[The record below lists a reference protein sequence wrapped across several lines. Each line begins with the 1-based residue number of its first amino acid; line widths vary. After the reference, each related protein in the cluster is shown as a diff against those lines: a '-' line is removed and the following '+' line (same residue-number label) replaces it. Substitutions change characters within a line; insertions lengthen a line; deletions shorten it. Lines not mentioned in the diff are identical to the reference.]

1 MHLRRASPRHE
12 RAKRGKSE
20 GEAEAR
26 MSSRDAREVRIGT
39 RQLRLI
45 NLEKV
50 LYPHVGFT
58 KAQVIDYYLRISKV
72 LLPHLRDRPLTLKR
86 YPDGADQPYFYE
98 KRCPQ
103 HRPEWIRT
111 ADADGIRFC
120 LVNDVASLVWVANL
134 ADLELHVPLARAR
147 SYDRPDLVVF
157 DLDPGAPADIVHCCR
172 VGLLLRGMFDSLG
185 LYCSA
190 KTSGSKGLQI
200 YVPVNTPG
208 VTYDDTK
215 PFARAV
221 AELLEREW
229 PAEIVSNMKK
239 SLRSGKVLVDWSQN
253 DPHKTTVCVYSLR
266 AKERPTVSTPVTW
279 EEVEHCARSGETAA
293 ITFESDVA
301 LERVEELGDSFEP
314 LLSLKQKLP

>member
-1 MHLRRASPRHE
+1 GRSE
-12 RAKRGKSE
+12 SE

-39 RQLRLI
+39 RQLRLV
-45 NLEKV
+45 NLGKV
-50 LYPHVGFT
+50 LYPQAGFS
-58 KAQVIDYYLRISKV
+58 KAQVIDYYVGVSKV

-86 YPDGADQPYFYE
+86 YPNGVDQPYFYE

-103 HRPEWIRT
+103 HRPPWVRT

-120 LVNDVASLVWVANL
+120 LVNDVASLIWVANL

-190 KTSGSKGLQI
+190 KTSGSKGLQV
-200 YVPVNTPG
+200 YVPLNTPG
-208 VTYDDTK
+208 VTYDDSK

-221 AELLEREW
+221 AELLERER

-239 SLRSGKVLVDWSQN
+239 SLRPGKVLVDWSQN

-279 EEVEHCARSGETAA
+279 EEVEACAKGGDAA
-293 ITFESDVA
+293 SLGFESEDVIRRVDA
-301 LERVEELGDSFEP
+301 HGDLFAPVLER
-314 LLSLKQKLP
+314 KQKLPRLAPAR